1 MIMLNKEFVF
11 VLENGKNTLV
21 INLNNFNT
29 IDFDDAKMSI
39 VIDHGTSERALDF
52 DNKKTYMDLKKQIID
67 TLSEEA

>member
-1 MIMLNKEFVF
+1 MLNKEFVF
-11 VLENGKNTLV
+11 VLENEKDTLV

-39 VIDHGTSERALDF
+39 VIDHGTSERVLDF

-67 TLSEEA
+67 TISELD